1 MTHSQ
6 TGFLRRHITKEQAK
20 DTGMAAVLILL
31 LVAIRRHQN
40 GYVIAAAVA
49 QLINMTA
56 PVIFRPAAVVWFG
69 LSDVLGSVASRVI
82 LAAVFYIVV
91 TPVGLLRRMLGA
103 DSLQLRTFGA
113 GHGTVMR
120 ERNHTFVGKDIENVY

>member
-1 MTHSQ
+1 
-6 TGFLRRHITKEQAK
+6 
-20 DTGMAAVLILL
+20 MAVVLILL

-103 DSLQLRTFGA
+103 DTLQLRTFRA

>member
-1 MTHSQ
+1 
-6 TGFLRRHITKEQAK
+6 
-20 DTGMAAVLILL
+20 MAVVLILL
-31 LVAIRRHQN
+31 LVALRRHQN
-40 GYVIAAAVA
+40 GYVVAAAVA
-49 QLINMTA
+49 QLVNMTA
-56 PVIFRPAAVVWFG
+56 PAIFRPAAVVWFG

-91 TPVGLLRRMLGA
+91 TPIGLLRRMLGA
-103 DSLQLRTFGA
+103 DTLQLRAFGA